1 MEQSAQRRH
10 GRFVCLLTGAPS
22 VAQQLS
28 SLPEVRCRA
37 AALWTAYAR
46 KSLVK
51 SASRQPPWRGARRSW
66 DAYSRGHDVTII
78 TLETI
83 AYVANLTELG
93 KCCDATLIAR
103 GSWARTSHHIVQVKR
118 MLEVRKREILRAS
131 VLGKLGLSALVPTSP
146 INISASHNA
155 HVVEQSI
162 PARFV
167 IDGLTIEA
175 PAGVYH
181 PTPNSSS
188 ELFLRNLKAMDRS
201 KIGKVLEIGA
211 GCGAISLSIAAHWN
225 AKVVASDISPVAIET
240 IEKNAAVNG
249 LKIETINSD
258 LFEKIKEKD
267 FDLIIFNAPLIDKEP
282 ENNVERDSLCDPGG
296 HIMRRYLEEAG
307 QFLKKGG
314 IAIVSICSN
323 SAYEALDDIDV
334 NLRVIAFELSYSGFW
349 WGIVAA
355 KN

>member
-1 MEQSAQRRH
+1 MELSKCY
-10 GRFVCLLTGAPS
+10 GVVL
-22 VAQQLS
+22 VA
-28 SLPEVRCRA
+28 
-37 AALWTAYAR
+37 W
-46 KSLVK
+46 
-51 SASRQPPWRGARRSW
+51 
-66 DAYSRGHDVTII
+66 
-78 TLETI
+78 
-83 AYVANLTELG
+83 
-93 KCCDATLIAR
+93 
-103 GSWARTSHHIVQVKR
+103 GSWARVSVHIVRVKR

-188 ELFLRNLKAMDRS
+188 ELFLRNLKAMERS
-201 KIGKVLEIGA
+201 RVNKVLEIGA
-211 GCGAISLSIAAHWN
+211 GCGAISLYIASHWN
-225 AKVVASDISPVAIET
+225 AKVLASDISPVAIET
-240 IEKNAAVNG
+240 IEKNAAANG
-249 LKIETINSD
+249 LKIETIKSD
-258 LFEKIKEKD
+258 LFEKIEERD

-296 HIMRRYLEEAG
+296 QIMRRYLEQAG

-314 IAIVSICSN
+314 VAIVSICSN
-323 SAYEALDDIDV
+323 SAYESLDDIGV